1 LARSIQTAFLVP
13 AAIPLIEA
21 GPHWGR
27 CPMDVGAIQ
36 GDTYNMFDAGERAE
50 ITSSR
55 FDGFSGG
62 RIVGS
67 TRSGSFTRMEQ
78 VRLRSMHA
86 EPFRAFWGPAFLP
99 LRSRLRSR
107 GSDRIG
113 KDVG

>member
-1 LARSIQTAFLVP
+1 
-13 AAIPLIEA
+13 
-21 GPHWGR
+21 
-27 CPMDVGAIQ
+27 MDVGAIQ
-36 GDTYNMFDAGERAE
+36 RDTYNMFDAGERAE

-78 VRLRSMHA
+78 VCLRSMHA